1 MFGKKNLKVLRFLI
15 IFVVFVLVVGSL
27 AINPKESLAATK
39 PTITYF
45 VQMDAKVAVSYD
57 NYSKIA
63 AYQLLMKKLNVNIQ
77 FIHPQWEVLLPKT
90 S

>member
-1 MFGKKNLKVLRFLI
+1 MLDKKKLKVWRFFS
-15 IFVVFVLVVGSL
+15 IFVVFALVIGL
-27 AINPKESLAATK
+27 FAINPKMSLAATK

-45 VQMDAKVAVSYD
+45 VQMDAKVAVSY
-57 NYSKIA
+57 NNFSKIA

-77 FIHPQWEVLLPKT
+77 FIHPPMGVLHHKT